1 MKVTID
7 TTPEEILEFIQKAMD
22 KLKAESSTNETAS
35 KGNDKIDHSDLLLA
49 EKVKKINQ
57 LLDDSNHS

>member
-22 KLKAESSTNETAS
+22 KLKAESSTKETAS
-35 KGNDKIDHSDLLLA
+35 KGNDKIDHYDLLLA
-49 EKVKKINQ
+49 ETVKKINQ